1 MKLSVLLIFLFIDIS
16 ILSKAQLC
24 NNNLGDAIVNVT
36 FGTRGGPLPS
46 GATTYDYVWDCPK
59 KGQYTIANLIFGC
72 GDHTWM
78 TIAGDHT
85 GDVNGKY
92 MLVNAESTTGIVHA
106 DTAKGLCGNTT
117 YQYSAW
123 VCNVMQSFSCDGN
136 ALLPNLT
143 FTVKTF
149 SGIVL
154 ATSNTGD
161 IPILT
166 EKVWK
171 QFGLSFKL
179 PASENSVI
187 LTIST
192 DPKYGCGNG
201 FAIDD
206 ITFQPCGP
214 TIIATIDGKTSPA
227 NVCADYTNPFILNA
241 SYTAGFFDPV
251 VQWQNSL
258 DTGKTWK
265 DIPGATSTMYTIP
278 RRGLGVVLNRMAA
291 AERSNINS
299 MNCRIISNIIYTSV
313 NPLPQHHAPQNILG
327 CLGKDL
333 LLSQPDPKALNILWR
348 GPNGYSSTIEK
359 SVVLNVKYADTG
371 LYTLEQNFYF
381 GCVALDTFYLK
392 VYPAT
397 TISAKSDYAV
407 CEGKSITLTASGDGT
422 FLWTPSI
429 GLSNNNIANPVASL
443 HDSAQ
448 YKVVVTNSFGCKDSA
463 FVNVNVFKNPK
474 VNAGTDKT
482 IIKGDTIQLNGSV
495 KGTAVNFLWSPNT
508 FMNNNQLLNPLV
520 APQQDI
526 IYTLNA
532 HSTVGCGDAVA
543 SIKIKVYNDIYL
555 PSAFTPNGDGKNDY
569 FKIIAADGYK
579 LIKFQVYSRWGQVVY
594 EAKDF
599 TKGWDGFYKGVAQP
613 ADIYLYYLSVVSA
626 KNKKIT
632 RNGIIALLR

>member
-1 MKLSVLLIFLFIDIS
+1 MKLAVLLIFLLFGIS

-24 NNNLGDAIVNVT
+24 NNNLGDPVVNIT
-36 FGTRGGPLPS
+36 FGSRGGPLPS
-46 GATTYDYVWDCPK
+46 GATAYDYVGNCPK

-85 GDVNGKY
+85 GDFNGKY
-92 MLVNAESTTGIVHA
+92 MLVNAESTPGIVHA
-106 DTAKGLCGNTT
+106 DTARGLCGNTT

-123 VCNVMQSFSCDGN
+123 ICNVMQSFSCEGK

-149 SGIVL
+149 SGVVL

-161 IPILT
+161 IPILG
-166 EKVWK
+166 EKLWK

-187 LTIST
+187 LTIVT
-192 DPKYGCGNG
+192 DPKYGCGNA

-206 ITFQPCGP
+206 IIFQPCGP
-214 TIIATIDGKTSPA
+214 TIVATIDGKTSPV

-241 SYTAGFFDPV
+241 SYTAGFSDPV
-251 VQWQNSL
+251 VQWQSSL
-258 DTGKTWK
+258 DTGKIWK
-265 DIPGATSTMYTIP
+265 DIPGATSTMYVIS
-278 RRGLGVVLNRMAA
+278 RRGLGVVLYRMAV
-291 AERSNINS
+291 AERSNIGS
-299 MNCRIISNIIYTSV
+299 MNCRIISNVIYTSV
-313 NPLPQHHAPQNILG
+313 NPMADHHAPQNILG

-333 LLSQPDPKALNILWR
+333 LLPPPDPTELNILWR

-359 SVVLNVKYADTG
+359 SVILNIKYADTG
-371 LYTLEQNFYF
+371 LYTLEQNFYY
-381 GCVALDTFYLK
+381 GCVSLDTFYLK
-392 VYPAT
+392 VYPST
-397 TISAKSDYAV
+397 TISAPSDYSV
-407 CEGKSITLTASGDGT
+407 CEGKSVTLSASGDGT
-422 FLWTPSI
+422 FLWTPST
-429 GLSNNNIANPVASL
+429 GLSNNIIADPVASIN
-443 HDSAQ
+443 DSAQ

-482 IIKGDTIQLNGSV
+482 IIKGDTIQLDGSV
-495 KGTAVNFLWSPNT
+495 KGTAVDFLWTPNT
-508 FMNNNQLLNPLV
+508 FMNNNQLLKPLV
-520 APQQDI
+520 APQRDI

-532 HSTVGCGDAVA
+532 HSSVGCGDVTA

-555 PSAFTPNGDGKNDY
+555 PNAFTPNGDGKNDY

-579 LIKFQVYSRWGQVVY
+579 LIKFQIYNRWGQVVY
-594 EAKDF
+594 KAKDF
-599 TKGWDGFYKGVAQP
+599 VNGWDGFYKGAAQP
-613 ADIYLYYLSVVSA
+613 VGIYLYELELAST

-632 RNGIIALLR
+632 RTGLIALLR